1 MNLRTLALPFD
12 WIRISSN
19 DLINILE
26 TKFQFF
32 LENLYVERESNK
44 FHLFDSDI
52 IIKNYDL
59 IINDNSKTLI
69 IKNKN
74 YSSLVFPHEINDIK
88 DMPNFIEKYKRRIN
102 NFMNIINDKT
112 IKKIFI
118 RIDKSPLIIEQKKII
133 EKLLDISD
141 ISDISDNEI
150 RYVTIDKNIKYKSWK
165 KDEIDWISI
174 LQ

>member
-1 MNLRTLALPFD
+1 MNLRTVALPFD
-12 WIRISSN
+12 WVRISSN
-19 DLINILE
+19 DLIKILE
-26 TKFQFF
+26 SNFQFF
-32 LENLYVERESNK
+32 LENLYIERESDK
-44 FHLFDSDI
+44 FQLFDSEI

-59 IINDNSKTLI
+59 IISEPKTLI

-74 YSSLVFPHEINDIK
+74 YSSLVFPHEITDIK
-88 DMPNFIEKYKRRIN
+88 DMQLFIEKYKRRIN
-102 NFMNIINDKT
+102 NFLNIINDNT

-118 RIDKSPLIIEQKKII
+118 KISKNPISTEEKNMI
-133 EKLLDISD
+133 EKLLNVSD
-141 ISDISDNEI
+141 ISINGI